1 MGNDSCMLLPL
12 LFELQAPWTRVFS
25 SLPFWLWVWKA
36 LNQQLSH
43 HRSASPVLLLYLP
56 RRRCFPYALVCG
68 RLQKK
73 KRSAL
78 HSMRRRAWSREGFLG
93 CRSACTTWSRSERDQ
108 QCCAG
113 MFRSSGV
120 RLLWTWV
127 AVCFAGTGSWRN
139 WWCKFACYWR
149 PGICLCPQCAPRRD
163 VTLVALESW
172 NVPHVTQP
180 RTSDTAALRN
190 NSGSRNDSSHSC
202 PYHCGCCGC
211 RSARKTRQWT
221 GMEPAIL
228 APPCGQISPPP
239 PSPLPG
245 IAKSSVL
252 PNFELLQT
260 LELFSAS
267 DQLGDCFFNARFNL
281 TPSSSLQTLKSHYP
295 RIVLLESQNL
305 NAVIGCVWW
314 GYLDWNPRLVL

>member
-1 MGNDSCMLLPL
+1 M
-12 LFELQAPWTRVFS
+12 
-25 SLPFWLWVWKA
+25 
-36 LNQQLSH
+36 
-43 HRSASPVLLLYLP
+43 
-56 RRRCFPYALVCG
+56 
-68 RLQKK
+68 
-73 KRSAL
+73 
-78 HSMRRRAWSREGFLG
+78 
-93 CRSACTTWSRSERDQ
+93 
-108 QCCAG
+108 
-113 MFRSSGV
+113 
-120 RLLWTWV
+120 
-127 AVCFAGTGSWRN
+127 
-139 WWCKFACYWR
+139 
-149 PGICLCPQCAPRRD
+149 
-163 VTLVALESW
+163 TLVALESW

-190 NSGSRNDSSHSC
+190 NSGGRNDSSHSC

-252 PNFELLQT
+252 PNFELQQT

-281 TPSSSLQTLKSHYP
+281 TTSSSLQSLKSHYP
-295 RIVLLESQNL
+295 RIVF
-305 NAVIGCVWW
+305 A
-314 GYLDWNPRLVL
+314 